1 MKLKTGMKK
10 GFTLVELLFVM
21 AIIAIL
27 AGFAIANLQD
37 STKTAIT
44 TSMKN
49 DARNAIAAEQTAYA
63 NEQEYGTANCNF
75 KDLTNGICSL
85 TGTNDSKVGTTTV
98 SKGNEVVIETSTCD
112 NGVDGYS
119 VTVTNSQVNDKS
131 ITYNSCTNSA
141 IQTTAL
147 TTDTTDTTDTTE

>member
-37 STKTAIT
+37 STTTALT

-63 NEQEYGTANCNF
+63 NEQSYGTATCDF
-75 KDLTNGICSL
+75 KDLTNGICPL
-85 TGTNDSKVGTTTV
+85 EGTDSDGNVIDIGTTTV
-98 SKGNEVVIETSTCD
+98 SKGNKVVIETSTCD

-131 ITYNSCTNSA
+131 ITYDSCTNSA

-147 TTDTTDTTDTTE
+147 PTT